1 MKYNLPT
8 LLALCQ
14 DTGAHCK
21 WTSQAKHCKIVRPG
35 RNKKPV
41 LSENPRNRPT
51 RESARSSRPNKN
63 PASKPF
69 KNRPNRA
76 SGKPPEPVF
85 FTNDAGFA
93 QFLKKHTSPKHQRVT
108 AGGRIVPM
116 EPSRPPHLDS
126 PSNAPMDVTNDDES
140 IVTHVFV
147 DDQLVAGGHDMATQE
162 NLTIIRS
169 STESDNALHGILP
182 SPLLT
187 STSQL
192 AAPAYSQDLTV
203 SPAIG
208 TSSHVEWAVQGVPD
222 EDDLE
227 FIRQTGWQER
237 VAWIES
243 LINIDDAAIAQMLAY
258 TPSYDISHGCDY
270 YIRYVRKAWMVG
282 LETMAEAFARLNSK
296 FRCHERYLQEVS
308 EAIALDPQIS
318 PSDYRYNLRVFHTNE
333 RARVLRAIEEHDML
347 MAYGEAIDMDNTN
360 EPRGA
365 VVDPGHQNSTE
376 IQEQLE
382 TSIAGNSHVNLS
394 TDGANEIQHLNTNRG
409 VDIIDPDTGH
419 PIQFQRQSLTA
430 ANNSCSNETGCK
442 KGNNPKFDHM
452 QVDGSSDLLIRD
464 EENGNTSRRIS
475 LFNEI
480 QVDRR
485 SDLWVRDGSG
495 DVPTGSNDP
504 PFDADS
510 RLGIRL
516 SPEMD
521 SEGETDEIISAIP
534 REAWT
539 ERRLT
544 NGSRMSETVPR
555 NFGRNN
561 VFNYRPPLRSVTEV
575 NHEEHVTE
583 LASTAANNGS
593 PTPSL
598 MFSPRSDADE
608 VSHPT
613 EDGAPQNGLRF
624 LQNEPCDESA
634 SAGSDDEQ
642 PMIRDFRSG
651 PVLTE
656 EMLSSLSID
665 QQRRS
670 ADVLENFFD
679 VLVVDVQ
686 GDWGAEES
694 GERSGRAF
702 AEQME
707 DSLNHSSRNGSIT
720 LTINGFRGDYPD
732 DMSDT
737 PLLSRNSPF
746 GRYSPFD
753 SSGPLSRNSPS
764 RAISRSSVRRRSD
777 VPAGGL
783 SSVGSRMIS
792 SSLNARRRHDARENV
807 RNARRSLTISSRLI
821 EDLRDEV
828 PVTTL
833 LGFDAPDSQQNT
845 NYLPVYP
852 RLIDASLRHTAPPI
866 VNTSKINAYAHR

>member
-21 WTSQAKHCKIVRPG
+21 WTSQAKHCRLVHHS

-63 PASKPF
+63 PASKTSR
-69 KNRPNRA
+69 NRPNRA
-76 SGKPPEPVF
+76 SKKPPEPVF

-116 EPSRPPHLDS
+116 EPPRPPRLDS
-126 PSNAPMDVTNDDES
+126 PSTAPIDVTNDNES

-147 DDQLVAGGHDMATQE
+147 DDQLVTGGRDRSTQE
-162 NLTIIRS
+162 HLTILRS
-169 STESDNALHGILP
+169 STESDNVLHEILP
-182 SPLLT
+182 SPLLA

-192 AAPAYSQDLTV
+192 AAPVYSQDLTV
-203 SPAIG
+203 SPTMG
-208 TSSHVEWAVQGVPD
+208 TSSHVEWAVPGVPD
-222 EDDLE
+222 EDDLD

-237 VAWIES
+237 VAWIEN
-243 LINIDDAAIAQMLAY
+243 LINTDDAAIAQMLAY

-270 YIRYVRKAWMVG
+270 YIRYVRQAWMVG

-308 EAIALDPQIS
+308 EAIALDPQLS
-318 PSDYRYNLRVFHTNE
+318 PSDHRYNLRVFHTNE

-347 MAYGEAIDMDNTN
+347 VAYGEAIDIDNTN

-365 VVDPGHQNSTE
+365 VVDPGHQNPTD
-376 IQEQLE
+376 ILGQLE
-382 TSIAGNSHVNLS
+382 TSIAGDLHVNLS
-394 TDGANEIQHLNTNRG
+394 TDGTSEIQHLNTNRG
-409 VDIIDPDTGH
+409 VDIIDPNTGR
-419 PIQFQRQSLTA
+419 PIQFRRQSSTT
-430 ANNSCSNETGCK
+430 ANNSCSNETGRK
-442 KGNNPKFDHM
+442 TGNNSKIDHM

-485 SDLWVRDGSG
+485 SDLWVRDANGSG

-510 RLGIRL
+510 RLEIRL
-516 SPEMD
+516 SPEMG
-521 SEGETDEIISAIP
+521 SEGETDGTIATIP

-575 NHEEHVTE
+575 NHGEHVIET
-583 LASTAANNGS
+583 ASTAANNGS

-598 MFSPRSDADE
+598 MFSPNADE
-608 VSHPT
+608 VSHLA
-613 EDGAPQNGLRF
+613 EDGAPQNGLQF
-624 LQNEPCDESA
+624 LQNEPCDEAA
-634 SAGSDDEQ
+634 SAGSEQ
-642 PMIRDFRSG
+642 PMIRGSRSG
-651 PVLTE
+651 PELTE
-656 EMLSSLSID
+656 EMLSSLSFD

-686 GDWGAEES
+686 GDWGAERS
-694 GERSGRAF
+694 GERRGRAF

-707 DSLNHSSRNGSIT
+707 DSLNHSRNGSIT
-720 LTINGFRGDYPD
+720 LAINGFRGDYPD

-753 SSGPLSRNSPS
+753 SSVLLSRNSPS

-777 VPAGGL
+777 VPVGGL
-783 SSVGSRMIS
+783 SSVGSRMLS

-807 RNARRSLTISSRLI
+807 RNARRSLSNSSRLI

-828 PVTTL
+828 LATTV